1 MSDHVIPN
9 QPVTFNDAQS
19 DVEKEIILNNNFL
32 KERMVALKHD
42 DFNIIL
48 PDEPQLVDT
57 KKKKK

>member
-42 DFNIIL
+42 GFNIIL